1 MDTCRATCLIY
12 FFERGV
18 GFCVE
23 EIVHERCV
31 KQDCVLRHHADLV
44 SQRAFGDIS
53 DVVVIDEDGTTV
65 NIVESEKKFQ
75 TCGFAAPT
83 FSYNGRCSPWIDGKG
98 DVIERGFA
106 WIVGEIDV

>member
-1 MDTCRATCLIY
+1 
-12 FFERGV
+12 
-18 GFCVE
+18 
-23 EIVHERCV
+23 
-31 KQDCVLRHHADLV
+31 LRHHADLV